1 MTIYEQDGAPRTEL
15 GAGSPSEARGV
26 PAERA
31 GSARVQSAPAL
42 VDRLTAGESYA
53 VAFGGQGSAWL
64 ETLEELVSSAGVES
78 ELATLVGEVDVL
90 LEPVAEELV
99 VVRPIGF
106 HPLRWVRALAAEDP
120 VPSAKQLTSAA
131 VSVPGVLL
139 TQIAAVRALTRQ
151 GLDLAGTPP
160 VAVVGHSQGMLG
172 VESVKAG
179 GARDIE
185 LLALAQLIGA
195 AGTLVARRRGISIL
209 GDRPPMVSVTNAD
222 PEQIYRLLEDFSQ
235 DVRTVL
241 PPVLSI
247 RNGRRAVVITGTP
260 EQLSRFELYC
270 KQISEKQE
278 ADRKNKVRGGAVFA
292 PVFEP
297 VQVEVGFHSPRLAD
311 GIDIVAGWAEKTGLD
326 VDLAREL
333 TEAILVRQVDW
344 VDEIIGVHEAGAR
357 WILDLG
363 PGDILTRLTA
373 PVIRGLGVGIV
384 PAATRGGQRN
394 LFTVGAVPE
403 VSRAWSTYAP
413 SVVQLPDGRVK
424 LSTKFTRL
432 TGRSPI
438 LLAGMTPTTV
448 DAKIVAAAANAG
460 HWAELAGGG
469 QVTEEIFEARIDELT
484 GLLEPGRGIQF
495 NALFLDPY
503 LWKLQVG
510 GKRLVQKARQSGAP
524 IDGLVISA
532 GIPEL
537 EDAVELIGELNDI
550 GISHV
555 VFKPGTVEQIRSVI
569 RIATEVPTRPVI
581 VHIEGG
587 RAGGHHSWEDLDDL
601 LLATYSELRSRA
613 NITVCVGGGIGTPK
627 RAVDYLSGR
636 WSETYGFP
644 SMPVDGILVGTA
656 AMATL
661 EATTSPSVKQM
672 LVDTQGTDQWISAG
686 KAQGG
691 MASSRSQ
698 LGADIHEIDNAAS
711 RCGRLLD
718 EVAGDAEAVAKRRDE
733 LIAAMAR
740 TAKPYFGD
748 VSEMTYLQWL
758 DRYVAL
764 AIGDGDSTADTAGPG
779 SPWLAD
785 TWRDRFARM
794 LQRAEARLHP
804 QDRGPIETL
813 FADTDEHGA
822 RLLEKPQE
830 AIAVLVER
838 YPDAATVALH
848 PADVSFFNQLCK
860 LVGKPVNFVPVIDKD
875 VRRWWRSD
883 SLWQAH
889 DARYDADQV
898 CIIPGTAAVAGITRI
913 DEPVGELLNRF
924 EQAAVEDTLRGGAQ
938 PEAVTSRRRGR
949 GDLTGPLATVLDA
962 PDVVWAGRMA
972 TNPVHRIAGPRE
984 WQVHGDISGPEMPR
998 ATHSS
1003 TGARLQVS
1011 ADDQVVLSVPISGTW
1026 IEIRFTLPANTVDG
1040 GAPVVRTKDAT
1051 AAMRAVLAIAAGVDG
1066 PDALPRVHA
1075 GTATVTAKWNPER
1088 VADHTGVTATFGES
1102 LAPGLTT
1109 VPDALVGRC
1118 WPAVFAAI
1126 GSAVT
1131 HTGVPVIEGLLSLVH
1146 LDHAAH
1152 LVAPLPSVPAEL
1164 TVTATASMAFD
1175 TEIGRVVPIS
1185 VTVALKDGQVLAR
1198 LAERFAIRGR
1208 TGALELADPV
1218 RAGGAVSDNATDTP
1232 RRRRRDVSVVAPVD
1246 MRPFAVV
1253 SGDHNPIHT
1262 DRSAALLAGLESPI
1276 VHGMWLS
1283 AAAQHAVT
1291 ATDGQARPPARLIGW
1306 TARFLGM
1313 VRPGDDVDFRVD
1325 RVGIDQG
1332 AEVVEVSARV
1342 RRGRS
1347 EATQGAG
1354 SASDLVMSATAR
1366 LAAPK
1371 TVYAFPGQGIQYKG
1385 MGMEVRARS
1394 KAARKVWDTA
1404 DKFTRDTLGFSVLS
1418 VVRDNPTSII
1428 ASGVHYHHPDGVLYL
1443 TQFTQVAM
1451 ATVAAAQVAEM
1462 REQGAFVED
1471 AIACGH
1477 SVGEYTALACVTGVY
1492 ELEALL
1498 EMVFQRGSK
1507 MHDIVPRDELG
1518 RSNYRLAAIR
1528 PSQID
1533 LPDADVPAFV
1543 ADIAERTGEFL
1554 EIVNFNLRGAQYAIA
1569 GTVRGLEALEA
1580 EVERRRELAGGRR
1593 SFILVPGID
1602 VPFHSKVLRV
1612 GVAEFRRSLDRV
1624 LPHDADPDL
1633 IVGRYIPNLVPR
1645 PFSLDRDFIQQ
1656 IRDLVPAEPLDEI
1669 LADYDTW
1676 RREQPREMTRTVFI
1690 ELLAW
1695 QFASPVRWIET
1706 QDLLFTEPAAG
1717 GLGVERFV
1725 EIGVKSSPTVAGL
1738 AANTLKLPEYAHS
1751 TIEVLNAERDAA
1763 VLFATDTDPEPDLD
1777 GSDDSDAPASD
1788 GALKPDVAPAV
1799 APTGAGAPSGA
1810 LKSDVAP
1817 AVAPTGA
1824 GAPSGALRPDD
1835 IAFDAADATLALIA
1849 LSAKMRV
1856 DQIEELDSI
1865 ESITDG
1871 ASSRRNQ
1878 LLVDLGSELNLGAID
1893 GAAEADLAGLRA
1905 QVTKLARTYK
1915 PYGPVLSDAIN
1926 DHLRSALGPSGKR
1939 PGAIAERVK
1948 KFWELGDGWAKH
1960 VTIEVALGTR
1970 EGSSVRGGP
1979 LGGLHDGALTDG
1991 AAVEK
1996 VIDAAVAAVA
2006 ARRGTAMALP
2016 SSGAGG
2022 ATVDA
2027 AALSEFTEQ
2036 ITGRDGV
2043 LASAARLVLNQ
2054 LGLDDPVS
2062 APAGSIAATEAD
2074 LVDLVSAELGSD
2086 WPRLVAPVFDGKK
2099 AVVFDDRW
2107 ASAREEL
2114 VKLWL
2119 LDDGEIDADWAR
2131 LSERFEGA
2139 GHVVAMQATWWQ
2151 GKSLAAGRQIHASL
2165 YGRIAG
2171 GAENPDKGPHSDEV
2185 AVVTGASKG
2194 SIATSVVGRLLAGG
2208 ATVVATTSRLD
2219 DERLAF
2225 YRNLYRDHA
2234 RYGAA
2239 LWVVAANMASYTDI
2253 DALVEWIGHEQTESL
2268 GPQSIHIKDALTPT
2282 LLFPFAAPR
2291 VTGDLSEAGSRA
2303 EMEMKVLLWA
2313 VQRLIGGLSRIG
2325 AERDIASRLHVV
2337 LPGSPNRGMFGGD
2350 GAYGEAKSAL
2360 DAVVTRWNAESSWA
2374 QRVSLAHALI
2384 GWTRGTGLMGRNDA
2398 IVDAVEEAGVTTYS
2412 TDEMA
2417 AMLLQLCTVEARAAA
2432 AHTPVKADLTGGLG
2446 EAKLDMAALAA
2457 KAREQAASESDTEAP
2472 EVGIGKAISALPSP
2486 PRGYLPAPP
2495 PPWAD
2500 LDLDPADLVVIVG
2513 GAELGPYGSSRTRFE
2528 MEVDNELSAA
2538 GVLELAWTTGLIRW
2552 EDDPQPGWYD
2562 SESGDLVDESELV
2575 ERYHD
2580 TVVRRCGIREFVDDG
2595 AIDPDHASPLLVSV
2609 FLDKDFTFVVSSEA
2623 DARAFVQFDPEHTV
2637 VRPVSESGDWQVT
2650 RKAGTEIRVPRKT
2663 KLSRTVGAQ
2672 IPTGF
2677 NPTVY
2682 GLSQDMA
2689 NSTDRVALW
2698 NIVAT
2703 VDAFLSSGFTPT
2715 ELMRWVHPGLVASTQ
2730 GTGMGGMTS
2739 MQTMYHGNLLGRN
2752 KPNDILQEVLPN
2764 VVAAH
2769 VIQSYVG
2776 SYGAMVHPVGA
2787 CATAAVSVEEGVDKI
2802 RVGKAELVV
2811 AGGFDDLTLEAVIGF
2826 GDMAATADTAMM
2838 RGRGIHDSK
2847 FSRPN
2852 DRRRLGFLEA
2862 QGGGTIL
2869 LARGD
2874 LALKMGLPVLA
2885 VVAYAQS
2892 FADGVHT
2899 SIPAPGLGALGAGRG
2914 GKDSVLAR
2922 SLAKLGVGAD
2932 DIAVISKHD
2941 TSTLANDPNETE
2953 LHERLADSLG
2963 RSAGAPL
2970 LIVSQKSLTGHAKG
2984 GAAVFQMMGMCQM
2997 LRDGVIPPNRS
3008 LDCVDDEL
3016 TSSAH
3021 FVWVRDTLRLGGKF
3035 PLKAGLITSL
3045 GFGHVSGLVAL
3056 VHPQA
3061 FVASLKPEQR
3071 ADYQQRAEAR
3081 LVAGQRRLM
3090 SAIAGGAPMYER
3102 PADRRFG
3109 QEVSE
3114 KRQEAA
3120 MLLNAASR
3128 LGDGDVFA
3136 IG

>member
-1 MTIYEQDGAPRTEL
+1 MTIHEHDQVSAGHDGEDPHRRQHPL
-15 GAGSPSEARGV
+15 AGDTH
-26 PAERA
+26 
-31 GSARVQSAPAL
+31 AL
-42 VDRLTAGESYA
+42 VDRLTAGEPYA

-64 ETLEELVSSAGVES
+64 ETLEELVSGAGIES
-78 ELATLVGEVDVL
+78 ELATLVGEVELL
-90 LEPVAEELV
+90 LEPIARELI

-106 HPLRWVRALAAEDP
+106 EPLRWVRALAAEDP
-120 VPSAKQLTSAA
+120 VPSDKHLTSAA

-139 TQIAAVRALTRQ
+139 TQIAAIRALARQ
-151 GLDLAGTPP
+151 GMDLTVTPP
-160 VAVVGHSQGMLG
+160 VAMAGHSQGVLA
-172 VESVKAG
+172 VEALKSAG
-179 GARDIE
+179 TRDAE
-185 LLALAQLIGA
+185 LFATAQLIGA
-195 AGTLVARRRGISIL
+195 AGTLVARRRGISVL

-222 PEQIYRLLEDFSQ
+222 PERIKRLLDDFAQ
-235 DVRTVL
+235 NVRTVL

-260 EQLSRFELYC
+260 DELSRFELYC
-270 KQISEKQE
+270 RQISEKEE
-278 ADRKNKVRGGAVFA
+278 ADRKNKIRGGDVFA

-297 VQVEVGFHSPRLAD
+297 VQVEVGFHTPRLAD
-311 GIDIVAGWAEKTGLD
+311 GIDIVGGWAQTVGLD
-326 VDLAREL
+326 VALARQL
-333 TEAILVRQVDW
+333 AGAILVDRVDW
-344 VDEIIGVHEAGAR
+344 VDEITRVHRAGAR

-394 LFTVGAVPE
+394 LFTVGATPE
-403 VSRAWSTYAP
+403 VARAWSSYAP
-413 SVVQLPDGRVK
+413 TVVRLPDGRVK

-469 QVTEEIFEARIDELT
+469 QVTEEIFGNRIKEMSD
-484 GLLEPGRGIQF
+484 LLEPGRTYQF

-524 IDGLVISA
+524 IDGVVISA
-532 GIPEL
+532 GIPDL
-537 EDAVELIGELNDI
+537 EEAVELIDELGDV

-555 VFKPGTVEQIRSVI
+555 VFKPGTIEQIRSVI
-569 RIATEVPTRPVI
+569 RIATEVPTKPVI
-581 VHIEGG
+581 MHVEGG

-613 NITVCVGGGIGTPK
+613 NITVCVGGGIGTPE
-627 RAVDYLSGR
+627 RAAEYLSGR
-636 WSETYGFP
+636 WAQAYGFP
-644 SMPVDGILVGTA
+644 LMPVDGILVGTA
-656 AMATL
+656 AMATK
-661 EATTSPSVKQM
+661 ESTTSPSVKRM
-672 LVDTQGTDQWISAG
+672 LVATQGTDQWISAG

-698 LGADIHEIDNAAS
+698 LGADIHEIDNTAS

-718 EVAGDAEAVAKRRDE
+718 EVAGDADAVARRRDE
-733 LIAAMAR
+733 IIAAMAN

-748 VSEMTYLQWL
+748 VGEMTYAQWL
-758 DRYVAL
+758 RRYVEL
-764 AIGDGDSTADTAGPG
+764 TVGEGNSTADTAAPG

-785 TWRDRFARM
+785 TWRDRFEQM
-794 LQRAEARLHP
+794 LKRTEARLHP
-804 QDRGPIETL
+804 KDFGPIETIFSGPTGL
-813 FADTDEHGA
+813 A
-822 RLLEKPQE
+822 LLDNPRQ
-830 AIAVLVER
+830 AIATLLAH
-838 YPDAATVALH
+838 YPDAETVQLH
-848 PADVSFFNQLCK
+848 PADVPFFVTLCK
-860 LVGKPVNFVPVIDKD
+860 TLGKPVNFVPVIDKD

-898 CIIPGTAAVAGITRI
+898 CIIPGTVSVAGITRM
-913 DEPVGELLNRF
+913 DEPVGELLDRF
-924 EQAAVEDTLRGGAQ
+924 EQAAIDELLGAGVQ
-938 PEAVTSRRRGR
+938 PKDVTSRRLGR
-949 GDLTGPLATVLDA
+949 PDVRGPLAVVLDA
-962 PDVVWAGRMA
+962 PDVLWAGRTA
-972 TNPVHRIAGPRE
+972 TNPVHRIGQPGD
-984 WQVHGDISGPEMPR
+984 WQVRENHT
-998 ATHSS
+998 ATHTS
-1003 TGARLQVS
+1003 TGARLQTGETG
-1011 ADDQVVLSVPISGTW
+1011 AGDVVLSVPVSGTW
-1026 IEIRFTLPANTVDG
+1026 VDIRFTLPANTIDG
-1040 GAPVVRTKDAT
+1040 GMPVVSTEDAAT
-1051 AAMRAVLAIAAGVDG
+1051 AMRAVLAIAAGVDG
-1066 PDALPRVHA
+1066 PELLPPVID
-1075 GTATVTAKWNPER
+1075 GTATVTVNWDPER
-1088 VADHTGVTATFGES
+1088 VADHTGVTATFGEP

-1118 WPAVFAAI
+1118 WPAIFAAI

-1131 HTGVPVIEGLLSLVH
+1131 DAGVPVVEGLLSLVH
-1146 LDHAAH
+1146 LDHA
-1152 LVAPLPSVPAEL
+1152 VRVVGQLPTSSTQL
-1164 TVTATASMAFD
+1164 CITAMASNATD
-1175 TEIGRVVPIS
+1175 TDTGRVVPVS
-1185 VTVALKDGQVLAR
+1185 VTVADADGAVIATLE
-1198 LAERFAIRGR
+1198 ERFAILGR
-1208 TGALELADPV
+1208 TGFAELTDPV
-1218 RAGGAVSDNATDTP
+1218 RAGGAVSENATDTP
-1232 RRRRRDVSVVAPVD
+1232 RRRRRDVTVTAPVD

-1262 DRSAALLAGLESPI
+1262 DRAAALLAGLAGPDGEGGPI

-1291 ATDGQARPPARLIGW
+1291 ATDGKARPPARLVGW

-1313 VRPGDDVDFRVD
+1313 VRPGDQVDFRVE

-1332 AEVVEVSARV
+1332 AEVLEVGARV
-1342 RRGRS
+1342 G
-1347 EATQGAG
+1347 
-1354 SASDLVMSATAR
+1354 SDLVMSATAR

-1371 TVYAFPGQGIQYKG
+1371 TVYAFPGQGIQHKG

-1394 KAARKVWDTA
+1394 KAARKLWDAA
-1404 DKFTRDTLGFSVLS
+1404 DKFTRETLGFSVLH

-1462 REQGAFVED
+1462 RERGAFVEG

-1477 SVGEYTALACVTGVY
+1477 SVGEYTALACVTGIY

-1498 EMVFQRGSK
+1498 EMVFHRGSK

-1533 LPDADVPAFV
+1533 LDDADVPAFV
-1543 ADIAERTGEFL
+1543 AGIAESTGEFL
-1554 EIVNFNLRGAQYAIA
+1554 EIVNYNLRGSQYAIA
-1569 GTVRGLEALEA
+1569 GTVRGLQALEA
-1580 EVERRRELAGGRR
+1580 EVERRRELTGGRR

-1602 VPFHSKVLRV
+1602 VPFHSRVLRV

-1624 LPHDADPDL
+1624 LPRDADPNL
-1633 IVGRYIPNLVPR
+1633 IIGRYIPNLVPQL
-1645 PFSLDRDFIQQ
+1645 FTLDRDFIQE

-1676 RREQPREMTRTVFI
+1676 LRERPREMARTVFI

-1706 QDLLFTEPAAG
+1706 QDLLFIEEAAG

-1725 EIGVKSSPTVAGL
+1725 EIGVKTSPTVAGL
-1738 AANTLKLPEYAHS
+1738 AANTLKRPEYAHS
-1751 TIEVLNAERDAA
+1751 TVEVLNAERDAA
-1763 VLFATDTDPEPDLD
+1763 VLFATDTDPEPEPEADEPVAE
-1777 GSDDSDAPASD
+1777 SAA
-1788 GALKPDVAPAV
+1788 PDVVPAV
-1799 APTGAGAPSGA
+1799 PAGAPT
-1810 LKSDVAP
+1810 V
-1817 AVAPTGA
+1817 
-1824 GAPSGALRPDD
+1824 PSGTARPDD

-1849 LSAKMRV
+1849 ISAKMRI

-1893 GAAEADLAGLRA
+1893 GAAEADLAGLRS

-1926 DHLRSALGPSGKR
+1926 DQLRTVLGPSGKR

-1948 KFWELGDGWAKH
+1948 KAWELGDGWAKH
-1960 VTIEVALGTR
+1960 VTVEVALGTR
-1970 EGSSVRGGP
+1970 EGTSVRGGA
-1979 LGGLHDGALTDG
+1979 LGHLHEGALAD
-1991 AAVEK
+1991 AASVDK
-1996 VIDAAVAAVA
+1996 VVDAAVASVA
-2006 ARRGTAMALP
+2006 ARRGVTVALP
-2016 SSGAGG
+2016 SAGGGGG
-2022 ATVDA
+2022 ATIDA
-2027 AALSEFTEQ
+2027 AVLSEFTDR

-2062 APAGSIAATEAD
+2062 AMPSATDAELID
-2074 LVDLVSAELGSD
+2074 LVGAELGAD
-2086 WPRLVAPVFDGKK
+2086 WPRLVAPVFDAKK

-2107 ASAREEL
+2107 ASAREDL

-2119 LDDGEIDADWAR
+2119 TDEGDIDADWAR
-2131 LSERFEGA
+2131 LSQRFEGT
-2139 GHVVAMQATWWQ
+2139 GHVVATQATWWQ

-2165 YGRIAG
+2165 YGRIAA
-2171 GAENPDKGPHSDEV
+2171 GAENPDPGRYSSEV

-2194 SIATSVVGRLLAGG
+2194 SIAASVVARLLDGG
-2208 ATVVATTSRLD
+2208 ATVIATTSKLD

-2225 YRNLYRDHA
+2225 YRTLYRDHA
-2234 RYGAA
+2234 RYGAV
-2239 LWVVAANMASYTDI
+2239 LWVVAANMAAYTDI
-2253 DALVEWIGHEQTESL
+2253 DALVEWVGNEQTESL
-2268 GPQSIHIKDALTPT
+2268 GPQSIHIKDAQTPT

-2291 VTGDLSEAGSRA
+2291 VVGDLSEAGSRA

-2313 VQRLIGGLSRIG
+2313 VQRLIGGLSKIG

-2360 DAVVTRWNAESSWA
+2360 DAVVSRWHAESSWA
-2374 QRVSLAHALI
+2374 ERVSLAHALI
-2384 GWTRGTGLMGRNDA
+2384 GWTRGTGLMGHNDA
-2398 IVDAVEEAGVTTYS
+2398 IVAAVEEAGVTTYS

-2417 AMLLQLCTVEARAAA
+2417 AMLLDLCDVESKVAAA
-2432 AHTPVKADLTGGLG
+2432 SSPIRADLTGGL
-2446 EAKLDMAALAA
+2446 ADARLDMAELAA
-2457 KAREQAASESDTEAP
+2457 KARREMSAEAAASQQAEEEASAEGTP
-2472 EVGIGKAISALPSP
+2472 GIIAALPSP
-2486 PRGYLPAPP
+2486 PRGCTPAPP
-2495 PPWAD
+2495 PEWDD
-2500 LDLDPADLVVIVG
+2500 LDADPSELVVVVG

-2538 GVLELAWTTGLIRW
+2538 GVLELAWTTGLVRW

-2562 SESGDLVDESELV
+2562 TQSGELVDEAELV

-2580 TVVRRCGIREFVDDG
+2580 AVVERVGIREFVDDG
-2595 AIDPDHASPLLVSV
+2595 AVDPKQGSPLLVSV
-2609 FLDKDFTFVVSSEA
+2609 FLDKDFSFVVSSEA
-2623 DARAFVQFDPEHTV
+2623 DARAFVEFDPEHTV
-2637 VRPVSESGDWQVT
+2637 IRPLPDSSDWQVT

-2663 KLSRTVGAQ
+2663 KLSRVVGGQ

-2677 NPTVY
+2677 DPTVW
-2682 GLSQDMA
+2682 GISADMA
-2689 NSTDRVALW
+2689 SSIDRLAVW

-2703 VDAFLSSGFTPT
+2703 VDAFLTAGFSPA
-2715 ELMRWVHPGLVASTQ
+2715 EVMRYVHPTMVANTQ
-2730 GTGMGGMTS
+2730 GTGMGGGTS
-2739 MQTMYHGNLLGRN
+2739 MQTMYHGNLLGRS
-2752 KPNDILQEVLPN
+2752 KPNDIFQEVLPN
-2764 VVAAH
+2764 IIAAH
-2769 VIQSYVG
+2769 VVQSYVG
-2776 SYGAMVHPVGA
+2776 SYGAMIHPVAA

-2802 RVGKAELVV
+2802 RLGKAHLVV
-2811 AGGFDDLTLEAVIGF
+2811 AGGLDDLTLEGIIGF
-2826 GDMAATADTAMM
+2826 GDMAATADTGMM
-2838 RGRGIHDSK
+2838 RARGIHDSK

-2852 DRRRLGFLEA
+2852 DRRRLGFVEA

-2874 LALKMGLPVLA
+2874 LALRMGLPVLA
-2885 VVAYAQS
+2885 VVAFAQS
-2892 FADGVHT
+2892 FGDGVHT

-2914 GKDSVLAR
+2914 GRDSVLAR

-2953 LHERLADSLG
+2953 LHERLADALG
-2963 RSAGAPL
+2963 RSEGAPL
-2970 LIVSQKSLTGHAKG
+2970 FVVSQKSLTGHAKG
-2984 GAAVFQMMGMCQM
+2984 GAAVFQMMGLCQI

-3016 TSSAH
+3016 AGSAH

-3035 PLKAGLITSL
+3035 PLKAAMLTSL

-3061 FVASLKPEQR
+3061 FIAALDPSQR
-3071 ADYQQRAEAR
+3071 ADYQRRANAR
-3081 LVAGQRRLM
+3081 LLAGQRRLA
-3090 SAIAGGAPMYER
+3090 SAMAGGPPMYQR
-3102 PADRRFG
+3102 PGDRRFD
-3109 QEVSE
+3109 EHAPE
-3114 KRQEAA
+3114 KPQEAA
-3120 MLLNAASR
+3120 MLLNPAAR
-3128 LGDGDVFA
+3128 LGDGEA
-3136 IG
+3136 YIG

>member
-1 MTIYEQDGAPRTEL
+1 MTIYEHHRVSAD
-15 GAGSPSEARGV
+15 PS
-26 PAERA
+26 
-31 GSARVQSAPAL
+31 SDTHAL
-42 VDRLTAGESYA
+42 VDRLTAGEPYA
-53 VAFGGQGSAWL
+53 VAFGGQGGAWL
-64 ETLEELVSSAGVES
+64 ETLEELVSSSGIES
-78 ELATLVGEVDVL
+78 ELATLAGEVDLL
-90 LEPVAEELV
+90 LEPVANELV

-106 HPLRWVRALAAEDP
+106 EPLRWVRALAAEDP
-120 VPSAKQLTSAA
+120 IPSEKHLTSAA
-131 VSVPGVLL
+131 VSLPGVLL
-139 TQIAAVRALTRQ
+139 TQIAAIRTLARQ
-151 GLDLAGTPP
+151 GMDLLATPP
-160 VAVVGHSQGMLG
+160 VAVVGHSQGILA
-172 VESVKAG
+172 VEALKGA

-185 LLALAQLIGA
+185 LLAMAQLIGA
-195 AGTLVARRRGISIL
+195 AGTLVARRRGISVL
-209 GDRPPMVSVTNAD
+209 GDRSPMVSVSNAD
-222 PEQIYRLLEDFSQ
+222 PERIYRLLEDFSQ

-247 RNGRRAVVITGTP
+247 RNGRRSVVITGTP

-270 KQISEKQE
+270 KQISEKEE
-278 ADRKNKVRGGAVFA
+278 ADRKNKIRGGDVFA
-292 PVFEP
+292 PVFDT
-297 VQVEVGFHSPRLAD
+297 VQVEVGFHTPRLSD
-311 GIDIVAGWAEKTGLD
+311 SIDIVGAWAETVGID
-326 VDLAREL
+326 VEL
-333 TEAILVRQVDW
+333 SRAMAAAILVQPVDW
-344 VDEIIGVHEAGAR
+344 VDEVIGVHEAGAR

-403 VSRAWSTYAP
+403 VARPWSSYAP
-413 SVVQLPDGRVK
+413 SVVSLPDGRVK

-460 HWAELAGGG
+460 HWSELAGGG
-469 QVTEEIFEARIDELT
+469 QVTEPIFNDRIEELA
-484 GLLEPGRGIQF
+484 GLLEPGRTYQF
-495 NALFLDPY
+495 NSLFLDPY

-510 GKRLVQKARQSGAP
+510 GKRLVQKARQSGAA
-524 IDGLVISA
+524 IDGVVVSA

-537 EDAVELIGELNDI
+537 EEAVDLIEELNEI

-569 RIATEVPTRPVI
+569 RIATEVPTKPVI
-581 VHIEGG
+581 MHIEGG

-601 LLATYSELRSRA
+601 LLATYSELRSRP
-613 NITVCVGGGIGTPK
+613 NITVCVGGGIGTPEQ
-627 RAVDYLSGR
+627 AAEYLSGR
-636 WSETYGFP
+636 WAQSYGFP
-644 SMPVDGILVGTA
+644 LMPVDGILVGTA

-672 LVDTQGTDQWISAG
+672 LVDIGGTDQWVGAG

-691 MASSRSQ
+691 MASGRSQ
-698 LGADIHEIDNAAS
+698 LGADIHEIDNTAS

-718 EVAGDAEAVAKRRDE
+718 EVAGDAEAVAARRDE
-733 LIAAMAR
+733 IIAAMAN

-748 VSEMTYLQWL
+748 VGEMTYLQWL
-758 DRYVAL
+758 QRFVEL
-764 AIGDGDSTADTAGPG
+764 AIGDGDSTADTAAPG

-785 TWRDRFARM
+785 TWRDRFEAM

-804 QDRGPIETL
+804 QDAGPIDTL
-813 FADTDEHGA
+813 FTDPG
-822 RLLEKPQE
+822 LLERPEE
-830 AIAVLVER
+830 AIAALVAR
-838 YPDAATVALH
+838 YPDAATVQLH
-848 PADVSFFNQLCK
+848 PADVPFFVTQCK
-860 LVGKPVNFVPVIDKD
+860 TPGKPVNFVPVIDKD

-898 CIIPGTAAVAGITRI
+898 CIIPGTAAVAGITRL
-913 DEPVGELLNRF
+913 DEPVGDLLDRF
-924 EQAAVEDTLRGGAQ
+924 EQAAIDDVIAAGAT
-938 PEAVTSRRRGR
+938 PTPVTARRQGR
-949 GDLTGPLATVLDA
+949 VDVRGPLATVLDA
-962 PDVVWAGRMA
+962 PDVLWAGRVA
-972 TNPVHRIAGPRE
+972 VNPVHRIADPAD
-984 WQVHGDISGPEMPR
+984 WQVHDGPEEPR

-1003 TGARLQVS
+1003 TGARLHI
-1011 ADDQVVLSVPISGTW
+1011 DGDQVVLSVPIAGVW
-1026 IEIRFTLPANTVDG
+1026 IDIRFSLPPSTIDG
-1040 GAPVVRTKDAT
+1040 AIPVIRPKDAIE
-1051 AAMRAVLAIAAGVDG
+1051 AMRSVLAIAAGADS
-1066 PDALPRVHA
+1066 PETLPRVHN
-1075 GTATVTAKWNPER
+1075 GTATVTVHWNPER
-1088 VADHTGVTATFGES
+1088 VADHTGVTAIFGEP
-1102 LAPGLTT
+1102 LAPTLST

-1131 HTGVPVIEGLLSLVH
+1131 GSGVPVVEGLLSLVH

-1152 LVAPLPSVPAEL
+1152 LVAALPKVPAEL
-1164 TVTATASMAFD
+1164 TVTATASVATD
-1175 TEIGRVVPIS
+1175 TEVGRVVPIS
-1185 VTVALKDGQVLAR
+1185 VTVAGADRTVLATME
-1198 LAERFAIRGR
+1198 ERFAIRGR
-1208 TGALELADPV
+1208 TGPAELTDPQ
-1218 RAGGAVSDNATDTP
+1218 RAGGAVSENATDTP
-1232 RRRRRDVSVVAPVD
+1232 RRRRRDVTLTAPVD

-1262 DRSAALLAGLESPI
+1262 DRAAALLAGLDSPI

-1283 AAAQHAVT
+1283 AAAQHVVT

-1313 VRPGDDVDFRVD
+1313 VRPGDEVDFRVD

-1332 AEVVEVSARV
+1332 AEVLEVSARI
-1342 RRGRS
+1342 G
-1347 EATQGAG
+1347 
-1354 SASDLVMSATAR
+1354 SDLVMSATAR
-1366 LAAPK
+1366 LASPK
-1371 TVYAFPGQGIQYKG
+1371 TVYAFPGQGIQHKG
-1385 MGMEVRARS
+1385 MGMDVRARS
-1394 KAARKVWDTA
+1394 KAARKVWDDA
-1404 DKFTRDTLGFSVLS
+1404 DKYTRETLGFSILH
-1418 VVRDNPTSII
+1418 VVRDNPTSLI
-1428 ASGVHYHHPDGVLYL
+1428 ASGVHYQHPEGVLYL

-1477 SVGEYTALACVTGVY
+1477 SVGEYTALACVSDVY
-1492 ELEALL
+1492 GLEALL
-1498 EMVFQRGSK
+1498 ETVFQRGSN

-1533 LPDADVPAFV
+1533 LDDADVPAFV
-1543 ADIAERTGEFL
+1543 EEVSQRTGEFL
-1554 EIVNFNLRGAQYAIA
+1554 QIVNFNLRGSQYAIA
-1569 GTVRGLEALEA
+1569 GTVRGLEELEA
-1580 EVERRRELAGGRR
+1580 EVERLREISGGKR

-1602 VPFHSKVLRV
+1602 VPFHSEVLRV
-1612 GVAEFRRSLDRV
+1612 GVAEFRRSLERAM
-1624 LPHDADPDL
+1624 PRGKDPKV
-1633 IVGRYIPNLVPR
+1633 IIGRYIPNLVPR
-1645 PFSLDRDFIQQ
+1645 PFSLDRDFIQE

-1669 LADYDTW
+1669 LENYDYW
-1676 RREQPREMTRTVFI
+1676 RNERPFDLARTVII

-1706 QDLLFTEPAAG
+1706 QDLLFTEEAAG

-1725 EIGVKSSPTVAGL
+1725 EIGVKSAPTVAGL
-1738 AANTLKLPEYAHS
+1738 ATNTLKLPEYAHS
-1751 TIEVLNAERDAA
+1751 TVEVLNAERDAA
-1763 VLFATDTDPEPDLD
+1763 VLFATDTDPEPEDMLEE
-1777 GSDDSDAPASD
+1777 APAAESD
-1788 GALKPDVAPAV
+1788 GALSPDVAPAV
-1799 APTGAGAPSGA
+1799 AAAPAAAPSGA
-1810 LKSDVAP
+1810 P
-1817 AVAPTGA
+1817 
-1824 GAPSGALRPDD
+1824 RPDD
-1835 IAFDAADATLALIA
+1835 IGFDAADATLALIA
-1849 LSAKMRV
+1849 LSAKMRI

-1926 DHLRSALGPSGKR
+1926 DQLRTILGPSGKR
-1939 PGAIAERVK
+1939 PAAIAERVTK
-1948 KFWELGDGWAKH
+1948 TWELGEGWAKH
-1960 VTIEVALGTR
+1960 VTVEVALGTR
-1970 EGSSVRGGP
+1970 EGTSVRGGS
-1979 LGGLHDGALTDG
+1979 LGNLHEGALADA
-1991 AAVEK
+1991 AAVDS
-1996 VIDAAVAAVA
+1996 VIDAAVTSVA
-2006 ARRGTAMALP
+2006 ARRGIAVALP
-2016 SSGAGG
+2016 STGGGGG

-2027 AALSEFTEQ
+2027 AALSEFTDQ

-2043 LASAARLVLNQ
+2043 LASAARLVLGQ
-2054 LGLDDPVS
+2054 LGLDEKVS
-2062 APAGSIAATEAD
+2062 VPPAATDAD
-2074 LVDLVSAELGSD
+2074 LIDLVTTELGSD

-2107 ASAREEL
+2107 ASAREDL

-2119 LDDGEIDADWAR
+2119 VDEDEADADWAR

-2139 GHVVAMQATWWQ
+2139 GHVVATQATWWQ
-2151 GKSLAAGRQIHASL
+2151 GRALAAGRQIHASL
-2165 YGRIAG
+2165 YGRIAA
-2171 GAENPDKGPHSDEV
+2171 GAENPDNGPYHAEV

-2194 SIATSVVGRLLAGG
+2194 SIAASVVGKLLDGG
-2208 ATVVATTSRLD
+2208 ATVIATTSKLD
-2219 DERLAF
+2219 DDRLAF

-2234 RYGAA
+2234 RFGAT
-2239 LWVVAANMASYTDI
+2239 LWVVAANMASYSDI
-2253 DALVEWIGHEQTESL
+2253 DALAQWIGNEQSESL
-2268 GPQSIHIKDALTPT
+2268 GPQSIHIKDAHVPT

-2291 VTGDLSEAGSRA
+2291 VVGDLSEAGSRS

-2313 VQRLIGGLSRIG
+2313 VQRLIGGLSKIG

-2360 DAVVTRWNAESSWA
+2360 DAVVTRWSAESSWA

-2384 GWTRGTGLMGRNDA
+2384 GWTRGTGLMGHNDA
-2398 IVDAVEEAGVTTYS
+2398 IVSAVEEAGVTTYS

-2417 AMLLQLCTVEARAAA
+2417 DMLLGLCSIESRAAA
-2432 AHTPVKADLTGGLG
+2432 ASAPVKVDFTGGLG
-2446 EAKLDMAALAA
+2446 DVDLDMAELAA
-2457 KAREQAASESDTEAP
+2457 KAREEMTSEAP
-2472 EVGIGKAISALPSP
+2472 VDDDAAHEGTIAALPSP
-2486 PRGYLPAPP
+2486 PRGFSPAPP
-2495 PPWAD
+2495 PAWD
-2500 LDLDPADLVVIVG
+2500 RLDLDPSELVVIVG

-2538 GVLELAWTTGLIRW
+2538 GVLELAWTTGLIKW
-2552 EDDPQPGWYD
+2552 EDDPTPGWYD
-2562 SESGDLVDESELV
+2562 TASGDLVDEAELV

-2580 TVVRRCGIREFVDDG
+2580 VVVERVGIREFVDDG
-2595 AIDPDHASPLLVSV
+2595 AIDPDHASPLMVSV

-2623 DARAFVQFDPEHTV
+2623 DARGFAQFDAEHTV
-2637 VRPVSESGDWQVT
+2637 VQPVPGSSDWQVT

-2677 NPTVY
+2677 DPTVF
-2682 GLSQDMA
+2682 GISQDMA
-2689 NSTDRVALW
+2689 SSVDRVALW

-2776 SYGAMVHPVGA
+2776 SYGAMIHPVGA
-2787 CATAAVSVEEGVDKI
+2787 CATAAVSVEEGMDKI
-2802 RVGKAELVV
+2802 RLGKAELVI
-2811 AGGFDDLTLEAVIGF
+2811 AGGFDDLTLEAIIGF
-2826 GDMAATADTAMM
+2826 GDMAATADTGMM
-2838 RGRGIHDSK
+2838 RDRGISDAK

-2874 LALKMGLPVLA
+2874 LAVKMGLPVLA
-2885 VVAYAQS
+2885 VVGYAQS

-2914 GKDSVLAR
+2914 GKNSPLAR
-2922 SLAKLGVGAD
+2922 ALNKLGVSAD
-2932 DIAVISKHD
+2932 DVAVISKHD

-2953 LHERLADSLG
+2953 MHERLADSIG
-2963 RSAGAPL
+2963 RSEGAPL
-2970 LIVSQKSLTGHAKG
+2970 FIVSQKSLTGHSKG
-2984 GAAVFQMMGMCQM
+2984 GAAVFQMMGLCQI

-3016 TSSAH
+3016 ASSAH
-3021 FVWVRDTLRLGGKF
+3021 FVWVRETLRLGEKF
-3035 PLKAGLITSL
+3035 PLKAGLVTSL

-3056 VHPQA
+3056 VHPEA
-3061 FVASLKPEQR
+3061 FMATLDTEQR
-3071 ADYQQRAEAR
+3071 ADYQRRADAR
-3081 LVAGQRRLM
+3081 LLAGQRRLA
-3090 SAIAGGAPMYER
+3090 SAIAGGRPMYER
-3102 PADRRFG
+3102 PADRRFDH
-3109 QEVSE
+3109 EVSE

-3120 MLLNAASR
+3120 MLLDADAR
-3128 LGDGDVFA
+3128 LGEDDLYR
-3136 IG
+3136 

>member
-1 MTIYEQDGAPRTEL
+1 MTIHEHDRVSADHDGQGKAPQ
-15 GAGSPSEARGV
+15 AGESH
-26 PAERA
+26 
-31 GSARVQSAPAL
+31 AL
-42 VDRLTAGESYA
+42 VDRLTAGEPYA

-64 ETLEELVSSAGVES
+64 ETLEELVSSAGIES
-78 ELATLVGEVDVL
+78 DLATLVGEANLL
-90 LEPVAEELV
+90 LEPVAKELV

-106 HPLRWVRALAAEDP
+106 EPLSWVRALAAEDP
-120 VPSAKQLTSAA
+120 VPSDKHLTSAA
-131 VSVPGVLL
+131 VSIPGVLL
-139 TQIAAVRALTRQ
+139 TQIAAVRALARQ
-151 GLDLAGTPP
+151 GMDLKATPP
-160 VAVVGHSQGMLG
+160 VAVAGHSQGVLA
-172 VESVKAG
+172 VEALKAG
-179 GARDIE
+179 GSRDVE

-195 AGTLVARRRGISIL
+195 AGTLVARRRGISVL

-222 PEQIYRLLEDFSQ
+222 PERIGRLLDEFAQ

-247 RNGRRAVVITGTP
+247 RNGRRSVVITGTP

-270 KQISEKQE
+270 QQISEKEE
-278 ADRKNKVRGGAVFA
+278 ADRKNKLRGGDVFS
-292 PVFEP
+292 PVFDP
-297 VQVEVGFHSPRLAD
+297 VQVEVGFHTPRLAD
-311 GIDIVAGWAEKTGLD
+311 GIDIVGGWAEKVGLD
-326 VDLAREL
+326 VELARQL
-333 TEAILVRQVDW
+333 TESILVRPVDW
-344 VDEIIGVHEAGAR
+344 VEEITRVNDAGAR

-403 VSRAWSTYAP
+403 VARAWSSYAP
-413 SVVQLPDGRVK
+413 TLVRLPDGRVK

-448 DAKIVAAAANAG
+448 DAHIVAAAANAG

-469 QVTEEIFEARIDELT
+469 QVTEEIFADRVEQLA
-484 GLLEPGRGIQF
+484 GLLDDGRTYQF

-510 GKRLVQKARQSGAP
+510 GKRLVQKARQSGAA
-524 IDGLVISA
+524 IDGLVVSA
-532 GIPEL
+532 GIPDL
-537 EDAVELIGELNDI
+537 EEAVELIEELGEV

-569 RIATEVPTRPVI
+569 RIATEVSTKPVI
-581 VHIEGG
+581 AHIEGG

-601 LLATYSELRSRA
+601 LLATYSELRSRS
-613 NITVCVGGGIGTPK
+613 NITVCVGGGIGTPE
-627 RAVDYLSGR
+627 RAAEYLSGR
-636 WSETYGFP
+636 WAQAYGFP
-644 SMPVDGILVGTA
+644 LMPIDGILVGTA
-656 AMATL
+656 AMAAK
-661 EATTSPSVKQM
+661 EATTSPSVKRM
-672 LVDTQGTDQWISAG
+672 LVETQGTDRWIGAG
-686 KAQGG
+686 KASGG

-698 LGADIHEIDNAAS
+698 LGADIHEIDNSAS

-718 EVAGDAEAVAKRRDE
+718 EVAGDADAVAERRDE
-733 LIAAMAR
+733 IIAAMAN

-748 VSEMTYLQWL
+748 VGEMTYLQWL
-758 DRYVAL
+758 QRYVEL
-764 AIGDGDSTADTAGPG
+764 SIGDGDSTADTASPG

-785 TWRDRFARM
+785 TWRDRFEQM
-794 LQRAEARLHP
+794 LQRAEARLHA
-804 QDRGPIETL
+804 QDFGPIETL
-813 FADTDEHGA
+813 FDGSTADGA
-822 RLLEKPQE
+822 RLLENPAE
-830 AIAVLVER
+830 AIATLLSHYPEAER
-838 YPDAATVALH
+838 VQLH
-848 PADVSFFNQLCK
+848 PADVPFFVTLCK
-860 LVGKPVNFVPVIDKD
+860 LLGKPVNFVPVIDKD

-898 CIIPGTAAVAGITRI
+898 CIIPGTAAVAGITRM
-913 DEPVGELLNRF
+913 DEPVGELLDRF
-924 EQAAVEDTLRGGAQ
+924 EQAAIDEALTAGVEPKD
-938 PEAVTSRRRGR
+938 VTARRMGR
-949 GDLTGPLATVLDA
+949 ADVTGPLAVVLDA
-962 PDVVWAGRMA
+962 PDVQWAGRTA
-972 TNPVHRIAGPRE
+972 TNPVHRIAEPSD
-984 WQVHGDISGPEMPR
+984 WLVHGDSEGPESRR

-1003 TGARLQVS
+1003 TGARLQVEG
-1011 ADDQVVLSVPISGTW
+1011 DRVVLSVPVSGTW
-1026 IEIRFTLPANTVDG
+1026 IDIPFTLPPNTVDG
-1040 GAPVVRTKDAT
+1040 ATPVVSTEDAAT
-1051 AAMRAVLAIAAGVDG
+1051 AMRAVLAIAAGVDG
-1066 PDALPRVHA
+1066 PEFLPAVTD
-1075 GTATVTAKWNPER
+1075 GTATVTVDWDPER
-1088 VADHTGVTATFGES
+1088 VADHTGVTATFGEP
-1102 LAPGLTT
+1102 LAPSLTT
-1109 VPDALVGRC
+1109 VPDALVGPC
-1118 WPAVFAAI
+1118 WPAVFSAI

-1131 HTGVPVIEGLLSLVH
+1131 DAGVPVVEGLLSLVH
-1146 LDHAAH
+1146 LDHAARM
-1152 LVAPLPSVPAEL
+1152 VGKLPTTLSQL
-1164 TVTATASMAFD
+1164 TIAATASAAID
-1175 TEIGRVVPIS
+1175 TDMGRVVPVS
-1185 VTVALKDGQVLAR
+1185 VAITDTDGQAIATLD
-1198 LAERFAIRGR
+1198 ERFAILGR
-1208 TGALELADPV
+1208 TGTAELTDPA
-1218 RAGGAVSDNATDTP
+1218 RAGGAVSENATDTP
-1232 RRRRRDVSVVAPVD
+1232 RRRRRDVTITAPVD

-1262 DRSAALLAGLESPI
+1262 DRAAALLAGLESPI

-1313 VRPGDDVDFRVD
+1313 VRPGDEVSFRVD

-1332 AEVVEVSARV
+1332 AEVLEVAAKI
-1342 RRGRS
+1342 G
-1347 EATQGAG
+1347 
-1354 SASDLVMSATAR
+1354 SDLVMSATAR
-1366 LAAPK
+1366 LAAPH
-1371 TVYAFPGQGIQYKG
+1371 TVYAFPGQGIQHKG
-1385 MGMEVRARS
+1385 MGMDVRARS
-1394 KAARKVWDTA
+1394 KAARKVWDKA
-1404 DKFTRDTLGFSVLS
+1404 DKFTRDTLGFSVLH

-1428 ASGVHYHHPDGVLYL
+1428 ASGVHYNHPEGVLYL

-1462 REQGAFVED
+1462 REQGAFVEG

-1477 SVGEYTALACVTGVY
+1477 SVGEYTALACVTGIY

-1498 EMVFQRGSK
+1498 ETVFHRGSK

-1533 LPDADVPAFV
+1533 LPDEEVPGFV
-1543 ADIAERTGEFL
+1543 AGIAESTGEFL
-1554 EIVNFNLRGAQYAIA
+1554 EIVNFNLRGSQYAIA
-1569 GTVRGLEALEA
+1569 GTVRGLEALEE
-1580 EVERRRELAGGRR
+1580 EVERRREITGGKR

-1602 VPFHSKVLRV
+1602 VPFHSRVLRV

-1624 LPHDADPDL
+1624 MPRDKDPDV
-1633 IVGRYIPNLVPR
+1633 IIGRYIPNLVPR
-1645 PFSLDRDFIQQ
+1645 PFTLDRDFIQE
-1656 IRDLVPAEPLDEI
+1656 IRDLVPAEPLDPI

-1676 RREQPREMTRTVFI
+1676 LAERRIEMARIVLI

-1706 QDLLFTEPAAG
+1706 QDLLFTEEAAG

-1725 EIGVKSSPTVAGL
+1725 EIGVKSAPTVAGL
-1738 AANTLKLPEYAHS
+1738 ATNTLKLPEYAHS
-1751 TIEVLNAERDAA
+1751 TVEVLNAERDAA
-1763 VLFATDTDPEPDLD
+1763 VLFATDTDPEPEP
-1777 GSDDSDAPASD
+1777 DDEPEAPADS
-1788 GALKPDVAPAV
+1788 APAPEAAAAPAAPAA
-1799 APTGAGAPSGA
+1799 APTAPSGA
-1810 LKSDVAP
+1810 A
-1817 AVAPTGA
+1817 
-1824 GAPSGALRPDD
+1824 RPDD
-1835 IAFDAADATLALIA
+1835 IGFDAADATLALIA
-1849 LSAKMRV
+1849 LSAKMRI

-1926 DHLRSALGPSGKR
+1926 DQLRTVLGPSGKR

-1948 KFWELGDGWAKH
+1948 KTWELGEGWAKH
-1960 VTIEVALGTR
+1960 VTVEVALGTR
-1970 EGSSVRGGP
+1970 EGTSVRGGAM
-1979 LGGLHDGALTDG
+1979 GHLHEGALADA
-1991 AAVEK
+1991 AAVDK
-1996 VIDAAVAAVA
+1996 AIDAAVASVA
-2006 ARRGTAMALP
+2006 ARRGIAVALP
-2016 SSGAGG
+2016 SSGGGGGG
-2022 ATVDA
+2022 ATIDA
-2027 AALSEFTEQ
+2027 AALGEFTDQ

-2062 APAGSIAATEAD
+2062 VSPAATDAELID
-2074 LVDLVSAELGSD
+2074 LVTTELGAD
-2086 WPRLVAPVFDGKK
+2086 WPRLVAPVFEPKK
-2099 AVVFDDRW
+2099 AVLFDDRW
-2107 ASAREEL
+2107 ASAREDL

-2119 LDDGEIDADWAR
+2119 TDEGDIDARWVE

-2139 GHVVAMQATWWQ
+2139 GHVVATQATWWQ
-2151 GKSLAAGRQIHASL
+2151 GKALAAGRQIHASL
-2165 YGRIAG
+2165 YGRIAA
-2171 GAENPDKGPHSDEV
+2171 GAENPDPGPYSHEV

-2194 SIATSVVGRLLAGG
+2194 SIAASVVGRLLDGG
-2208 ATVVATTSRLD
+2208 ATVIATTSKLD

-2225 YRNLYRDHA
+2225 YRGLYRDHA
-2234 RYGAA
+2234 RFGAA
-2239 LWVVAANMASYTDI
+2239 LWVVAANMASYSDI
-2253 DALVEWIGHEQTESL
+2253 DALVEWVGTEQSESL
-2268 GPQSIHIKDALTPT
+2268 GPQSIHIKDAQTPT

-2291 VTGDLSEAGSRA
+2291 VAGDLSEAGSRS

-2313 VQRLIGGLSRIG
+2313 VQRLIGGLSKIG

-2360 DAVVTRWNAESSWA
+2360 DALVSRWHAESSWA
-2374 QRVSLAHALI
+2374 SRVSLAHALI
-2384 GWTRGTGLMGRNDA
+2384 GWTRGTGLMGHNDA

-2417 AMLLQLCTVEARAAA
+2417 AMLLSLCDIESKVAAA
-2432 AHTPVKADLTGGLG
+2432 GAPIKADLTGGLG
-2446 EAKLDMAALAA
+2446 EANLDMAELAA
-2457 KAREQAASESDTEAP
+2457 KAREQATSASGEDAEAP
-2472 EVGIGKAISALPSP
+2472 AADGTIAALPSP
-2486 PRGYLPAPP
+2486 PRGFTPAPP
-2495 PPWAD
+2495 PEWAD
-2500 LDLDPADLVVIVG
+2500 LDVDPADLVVIVG

-2562 SESGDLVDESELV
+2562 TQSGDLVDESELV

-2580 TVVRRCGIREFVDDG
+2580 TVVERCGIREFVDDG

-2609 FLDKDFTFVVSSEA
+2609 FLDKDFAFVVSSEA
-2623 DARAFVQFDPEHTV
+2623 DARAFVEFDPEHTII
-2637 VRPVSESGDWQVT
+2637 RPVPDSSDWQVI

-2677 NPTVY
+2677 DPTVF
-2682 GLSQDMA
+2682 GISQDMA
-2689 NSTDRVALW
+2689 SSTDRVALW

-2703 VDAFLSSGFTPT
+2703 VDAFLSSGFTPA

-2776 SYGAMVHPVGA
+2776 SYGAMIHPVGA

-2802 RVGKAELVV
+2802 RLGKAELVV
-2811 AGGFDDLTLEAVIGF
+2811 AGGFDDLTLEAIIGF
-2826 GDMAATADTAMM
+2826 GDMAATADTSMM

-2914 GKDSVLAR
+2914 GKDSALAR
-2922 SLAKLGVGAD
+2922 SLGKLGVGAD

-2963 RSAGAPL
+2963 RSEGAPL
-2970 LIVSQKSLTGHAKG
+2970 FVVSQKSLTGHAKG
-2984 GAAVFQMMGMCQM
+2984 GAAVFQMMGLCQM

-3016 TSSAH
+3016 AGSAH
-3021 FVWVRDTLRLGGKF
+3021 FVWVRETLRLGEKF
-3035 PLKAGLITSL
+3035 PLKAGLVTSL

-3061 FVASLKPEQR
+3061 FVAALDPQQR
-3071 ADYQQRAEAR
+3071 ADYQRRADAR
-3081 LVAGQRRLM
+3081 LLAGQRRLA

-3102 PADRRFG
+3102 PPNRRFDHD
-3109 QEVSE
+3109 QSE

-3120 MLLNAASR
+3120 MLLNPDSR
-3128 LGDGDVFA
+3128 LGDGEAYQVSA
-3136 IG
+3136 G

>member
-1 MTIYEQDGAPRTEL
+1 MTIHEHDRVSADRDGTGPH
-15 GAGSPSEARGV
+15 
-26 PAERA
+26 
-31 GSARVQSAPAL
+31 SAHAL
-42 VDRLTAGESYA
+42 VDRLNAGEPFA

-64 ETLEELVSSAGVES
+64 ETLEELVSSAGIEA
-78 ELATLVGEVDVL
+78 ELAALAGEVDLL
-90 LEPVAEELV
+90 LEPVAKELV

-106 HPLRWVRALAAEDP
+106 EPLQWVRALAAEDT
-120 VPSAKQLTSAA
+120 VPSEKHLTSAA
-131 VSVPGVLL
+131 VSLPGVLL
-139 TQIAAVRALTRQ
+139 TQIAAIRALARQ
-151 GLDLAGTPP
+151 GMDLIATPP
-160 VAVVGHSQGMLG
+160 VALAGHSQGVLA
-172 VESVKAG
+172 VEALKASG
-179 GARDIE
+179 TRDVE
-185 LLALAQLIGA
+185 LLALAQLLGA
-195 AGTLVARRRGISIL
+195 AGTLVARRRGISLL
-209 GDRPPMVSVTNAD
+209 GDRPPMVAVTNAD
-222 PEQIYRLLEDFSQ
+222 PERIQQLLDDFAQ

-241 PPVLSI
+241 SPVLSI
-247 RNGRRAVVITGTP
+247 RNGRRSMVITGTP

-270 KQISEKQE
+270 RQISEKEE
-278 ADRKNKVRGGAVFA
+278 ADRKNKLRGGDVFS

-297 VQVEVGFHSPRLAD
+297 VKVEVGFHTPRLSD
-311 GIDIVAGWAEKTGLD
+311 GIDIVGGWAQQVGLD
-326 VDLAREL
+326 VALAREL
-333 TEAILVRQVDW
+333 AQAILVDTVDW
-344 VDEIIGVHEAGAR
+344 VAEIGRVHEAGAR

-373 PVIRGLGVGIV
+373 PVIRGLGIGIV

-394 LFTVGAVPE
+394 LFTVGATPE
-403 VSRAWSTYAP
+403 VARAWSSYAP
-413 SVVQLPDGRVK
+413 TLVRLPDGRVK

-469 QVTEEIFEARIDELT
+469 QVTEEIFANRIKEMS
-484 GLLEPGRGIQF
+484 GLLEPGRTYQF

-510 GKRLVQKARQSGAP
+510 GKRLVQKARQSGAA
-524 IDGLVISA
+524 IDGVVVSA
-532 GIPEL
+532 GIPDL
-537 EDAVELIGELNDI
+537 EEAVELINELNDI

-555 VFKPGTVEQIRSVI
+555 VFKPGTIEQIRSVI
-569 RIATEVPTRPVI
+569 RIATEAPTKPVI
-581 VHIEGG
+581 MHVEGG

-613 NITVCVGGGIGTPK
+613 NITVCVGGGIGTPE
-627 RAVDYLSGR
+627 RAAEYLSGR
-636 WSETYGFP
+636 WAQAHGFP
-644 SMPVDGILVGTA
+644 LMPIDGILVGTA

-661 EATTSPSVKQM
+661 ESTTSPSVKRM
-672 LVDTQGTDQWISAG
+672 LVDTQGTGEWIGAG

-711 RCGRLLD
+711 RCGQLLD
-718 EVAGDAEAVAKRRDE
+718 EVAGDAEAVEARRDE
-733 LIAAMAR
+733 IIAAMSR

-748 VSEMTYLQWL
+748 VAEMTYLRWL
-758 DRYVAL
+758 QRYVEL
-764 AIGDGDSTADTAGPG
+764 TIGEGNSTADTAAPG

-785 TWRDRFARM
+785 TWRDRFEQM

-804 QDRGPIETL
+804 QDFGTIETV
-813 FADTDEHGA
+813 FADPA
-822 RLLEKPQE
+822 VLEDPKQ
-830 AIAVLVER
+830 AIATLLDQ
-838 YPDAATVALH
+838 YPDAETVQLH
-848 PADVSFFNQLCK
+848 PADVPFFVTLCK
-860 LVGKPVNFVPVIDKD
+860 TLGKPVNFVPVIDKD

-898 CIIPGTAAVAGITRI
+898 CIIPGPAAVAGITRM
-913 DEPVGELLNRF
+913 DEPVGELLDRF
-924 EQAAVEDTLRGGAQ
+924 EQSAIDGLLNEGADAQ
-938 PEAVTSRRRGR
+938 DVTSRRLGR
-949 GDLTGPLATVLDA
+949 PDVTGPLAAVLDA
-962 PDVVWAGRMA
+962 PDVLWAGRTA
-972 TNPVHRIAGPRE
+972 TNPVHRIADPSD
-984 WQVHGDISGPEMPR
+984 WQVHDGPENPS
-998 ATHSS
+998 ATHLS
-1003 TGARLQVS
+1003 TGSRLQVDG
-1011 ADDQVVLSVPISGTW
+1011 AVVVLTVPVSGTW
-1026 IEIRFTLPANTVDG
+1026 VDIRFTLPANTVDG
-1040 GAPVVRTKDAT
+1040 GIPVVSVDDAAT
-1051 AAMRAVLAIAAGVDG
+1051 AMRSVLAIAAGVDG
-1066 PDALPRVHA
+1066 PSSLPPVND
-1075 GTATVTAKWNPER
+1075 GTATVTVDWDPEKA
-1088 VADHTGVTATFGES
+1088 ADHTGVTATFGEP
-1102 LAPGLTT
+1102 LAPSLTT
-1109 VPDALVGRC
+1109 IPDALVGSC

-1126 GSAVT
+1126 GAAVT
-1131 HTGVPVIEGLLSLVH
+1131 DAGVPVVEGLLSLVH
-1146 LDHAAH
+1146 LDHAARI
-1152 LVAPLPSVPAEL
+1152 VGQLPRVLTQL
-1164 TVTATASMAFD
+1164 TVTATASNATD
-1175 TEIGRVVPIS
+1175 TDMGRVVPVS
-1185 VTVALKDGQVLAR
+1185 VTVAGPDGAPIASLQ
-1198 LAERFAIRGR
+1198 ERFAILGR
-1208 TGALELADPV
+1208 TGAAELTDPV
-1218 RAGGAVSDNATDTP
+1218 RAGGTVSENATDTP
-1232 RRRRRDVSVVAPVD
+1232 RRRRRDVSLAAPVD

-1262 DRSAALLAGLESPI
+1262 DRAAALLAGLESPI

-1291 ATDGQARPPARLIGW
+1291 ATDGQARPPARLVGW

-1313 VRPGDDVDFRVD
+1313 VRPGDDVDFRVE

-1332 AEVVEVSARV
+1332 AEVLEVSARV
-1342 RRGRS
+1342 
-1347 EATQGAG
+1347 G
-1354 SASDLVMSATAR
+1354 SALVMSASAR

-1371 TVYAFPGQGIQYKG
+1371 TVYAFPGQGIQHKG
-1385 MGMEVRARS
+1385 MGMDVRARS
-1394 KAARKVWDTA
+1394 KAARKIWDTA
-1404 DKFTRDTLGFSVLS
+1404 DKFTRDTLGFSVLH

-1462 REQGAFVED
+1462 REQGAFVEG

-1477 SVGEYTALACVTGVY
+1477 SVGEYTALACVTGIY

-1498 EMVFQRGSK
+1498 ETVFHRGSK

-1533 LPDADVPAFV
+1533 LDDADVPAFV
-1543 ADIAERTGEFL
+1543 AGIAESTGEFL
-1554 EIVNFNLRGAQYAIA
+1554 EIVNFNLRGSQYAIA

-1580 EVERRRELAGGRR
+1580 EVERRRELSGGRR

-1602 VPFHSKVLRV
+1602 VPFHSRVLRV

-1624 LPHDADPDL
+1624 MPRDKNPDV
-1633 IVGRYIPNLVPR
+1633 IIGRYIPNLVPR
-1645 PFSLDRDFIQQ
+1645 LFTLDRDFIQE
-1656 IRDLVPAEPLDEI
+1656 IRDLVPAEPLDPI

-1676 RREQPREMTRTVFI
+1676 LADRRNEMARIVLI

-1706 QDLLFTEPAAG
+1706 QDLLFIEDAAG

-1738 AANTLKLPEYAHS
+1738 ATNTLKLPEYAHS
-1751 TIEVLNAERDAA
+1751 TVEVLNAERDAA
-1763 VLFATDTDPEPDLD
+1763 VLFATDTDPEPEPEIDETPEPVA
-1777 GSDDSDAPASD
+1777 DAAAE
-1788 GALKPDVAPAV
+1788 GVAPAQ
-1799 APTGAGAPSGA
+1799 A
-1810 LKSDVAP
+1810 AP
-1817 AVAPTGA
+1817 APVAA
-1824 GAPSGALRPDD
+1824 SSGPRPDD
-1835 IAFDAADATLALIA
+1835 ITFDAADATLALIA
-1849 LSAKMRV
+1849 ISAKMRI

-1926 DHLRSALGPSGKR
+1926 DQLRTVLGPSGKR
-1939 PGAIAERVK
+1939 PATIAERVK
-1948 KFWELGDGWAKH
+1948 KTWELGDGWTKH
-1960 VTIEVALGTR
+1960 VTVEVALGTR
-1970 EGSSVRGGP
+1970 EGTSVRGGE
-1979 LGGLHDGALTDG
+1979 LGNLHDGALADA
-1991 AAVEK
+1991 AAVDK

-2006 ARRGTAMALP
+2006 ARRGVAVALP
-2016 SSGAGG
+2016 SAGGGGG

-2027 AALSEFTEQ
+2027 AALSEFTDQ

-2062 APAGSIAATEAD
+2062 ASPVATDAELID
-2074 LVDLVSAELGSD
+2074 LVTAELGAD
-2086 WPRLVAPVFDGKK
+2086 WPRLVAPVFDAKK

-2107 ASAREEL
+2107 ASAREDL
-2114 VKLWL
+2114 VKIWL
-2119 LDDGEIDADWAR
+2119 TDEDDIDADWAR
-2131 LSERFEGA
+2131 LSEQFEGA
-2139 GHVVAMQATWWQ
+2139 GHIVATQATWWQ
-2151 GKSLAAGRQIHASL
+2151 GKALAAGQQIHASL
-2165 YGRIAG
+2165 YGRIAA
-2171 GAENPDKGPHSDEV
+2171 GAENPNPGPHSGEV

-2194 SIATSVVGRLLAGG
+2194 SIAASVVARLLGGG
-2208 ATVVATTSRLD
+2208 ATVIATTSKLD
-2219 DERLAF
+2219 EDRLAF
-2225 YRNLYRDHA
+2225 YRALYRDHA
-2234 RYGAA
+2234 RYGAV
-2239 LWVVAANMASYTDI
+2239 LWVAAANMASYSDI
-2253 DALVEWIGHEQTESL
+2253 DALVEWVGNEQTESL
-2268 GPQSIHIKDALTPT
+2268 GPQSIHIKDAQTPT

-2291 VTGDLSEAGSRA
+2291 VVGDLSEAGSRA

-2313 VQRLIGGLSRIG
+2313 VQRLIGGLSTIG

-2360 DAVVTRWNAESSWA
+2360 DAVVSRWHAESSWA
-2374 QRVSLAHALI
+2374 ARVTLAHALI
-2384 GWTRGTGLMGRNDA
+2384 GWTRGTGLMGHNDA
-2398 IVDAVEEAGVTTYS
+2398 IVTAVEEAGVTTYS

-2417 AMLLQLCTVEARAAA
+2417 ALLLGLCDVESKLAAA
-2432 AHTPVKADLTGGLG
+2432 SSPIKADLTGGLAD
-2446 EAKLDMAALAA
+2446 AKLDMAELAA
-2457 KAREQAASESDTEAP
+2457 KAREEMSAEAAQGAGAEEADGA
-2472 EVGIGKAISALPSP
+2472 VKALPSP
-2486 PRGYLPAPP
+2486 PRVVTPAPAP
-2495 PPWAD
+2495 DWED
-2500 LDLDPADLVVIVG
+2500 LAVDPVDLVVIVG

-2528 MEVDNELSAA
+2528 MEVENELSAA
-2538 GVLELAWTTGLIRW
+2538 GVLELAWTTGLVRW

-2562 SESGDLVDESELV
+2562 TESGDLIDEAELV

-2580 TVVRRCGIREFVDDG
+2580 IVVERTGIREFVDDG

-2623 DARAFVQFDPEHTV
+2623 DARAFAEFDPEHTV
-2637 VRPVSESGDWQVT
+2637 VRAMPDSADWQVT
-2650 RKAGTEIRVPRKT
+2650 RKAGSEIRVPRKT

-2677 NPTVY
+2677 DPTVW
-2682 GLSQDMA
+2682 GISQDMA
-2689 NSTDRVALW
+2689 NSLDRVALW

-2703 VDAFLSSGFTPT
+2703 VDAFLSAGFSPA
-2715 ELMRWVHPGLVASTQ
+2715 EVMRYVHPSLVASTQ

-2769 VIQSYVG
+2769 VVQSYIG
-2776 SYGAMVHPVGA
+2776 SYGSMIHPVAA

-2802 RVGKAELVV
+2802 RLGKAELVV
-2811 AGGFDDLTLEAVIGF
+2811 TGGLDDLTLEAIIGF

-2852 DRRRLGFLEA
+2852 DRRRLGFVEA

-2885 VVAYAQS
+2885 VVAFAQS
-2892 FADGVHT
+2892 FGDGVHT

-2914 GKDSVLAR
+2914 GRDSALAR

-2963 RSAGAPL
+2963 RSEGAPL
-2970 LIVSQKSLTGHAKG
+2970 FVVSQKSLTGHAKG
-2984 GAAVFQMMGMCQM
+2984 GAAVFQTMGLCQI

-3008 LDCVDDEL
+3008 LDCVDDDL
-3016 TSSAH
+3016 AGAAH

-3035 PLKAGLITSL
+3035 PLKAGMLTSL

-3061 FVASLKPEQR
+3061 FIAALEPSQR
-3071 ADYQQRAEAR
+3071 ADYQRRADAR
-3081 LVAGQRRLM
+3081 LLAGQRRLV
-3090 SAIAGGAPMYER
+3090 SAMAGGEPMYQR
-3102 PADRRFG
+3102 PPDRRFDHDLP
-3109 QEVSE
+3109 E
-3114 KRQEAA
+3114 KPQEAA
-3120 MLLNAASR
+3120 MLLNPAAR
-3128 LGDGDVFA
+3128 LGDGEA
-3136 IG
+3136 Y